1 VLVASTLYL
10 GYYSYIVK
18 ISKRRFDRNPRA
30 APSFQG
36 HEKNV
41 ATEMASTKDKVKT
54 VLSEVRMLV
63 LGAQIL
69 LGFQYQALFR
79 PGFEKLPGYAKTLEA
94 ATLAAMLVA
103 LACLIAPSSFHRIS
117 ENGDSTERQ
126 HAYAKAMLLAAL
138 VPFAL
143 AIGANIVIAMNAYLG
158 TRAAILLGIAMAAVA
173 LFFWFGIT
181 LMEREKSQQP
191 SGEEGD
197 EKASLKEKI
206 SELLTEARIILPG
219 AQALLGF
226 QFAAYLT
233 ESFEKL
239 SPAAKAVHTASLL
252 LVALAMILLMTPA
265 PYHRIVEDGDHTE
278 RFDRLGVRFVLA
290 ALVPL
295 ALGLAGVFYVVLD
308 KVSENP
314 ALALAGALAV
324 VVGALALW
332 FGVPLIARER
342 KDARSRPA

>member
-1 VLVASTLYL
+1 
-10 GYYSYIVK
+10 
-18 ISKRRFDRNPRA
+18 
-30 APSFQG
+30 
-36 HEKNV
+36 
-41 ATEMASTKDKVKT
+41 MASMKDKVRT

-79 PGFEKLPGYAKTLEA
+79 PGFDKLPGYAMALEA
-94 ATLAAMLVA
+94 ATFALILVA
-103 LACLIAPSSFHRIS
+103 IACLIAPTPFHRLS
-117 ENGDSTERQ
+117 QGGDPTKRQ
-126 HAYAKAMLLAAL
+126 HRYAKSMLLAAL

-143 AIGANIVIAMNAYLG
+143 AIGANVVIVMNLYLG
-158 TRAAILLGIAMAAVA
+158 GVAAMLLGIATTAVA

-181 LMEREKSQQP
+181 LMQRKPPSDEK
-191 SGEEGD
+191 D

-239 SPAAKAVHTASLL
+239 PPVSKSVHTGSLL
-252 LVALAMILLMTPA
+252 CVALAMILLMTPA

-278 RFDRLGVRFVLA
+278 RFDRVGVRFVLA

-295 ALGLAGVFYVVLD
+295 AFGLAGVFYVVLE
-308 KVSENP
+308 KVTANP
-314 ALALAGALAV
+314 AIGLAGALC
-324 VVGALALW
+324 VVGGSLALW
-332 FGVPLIARER
+332 FGVPLTA
-342 KDARSRPA
+342 KQHGDAA